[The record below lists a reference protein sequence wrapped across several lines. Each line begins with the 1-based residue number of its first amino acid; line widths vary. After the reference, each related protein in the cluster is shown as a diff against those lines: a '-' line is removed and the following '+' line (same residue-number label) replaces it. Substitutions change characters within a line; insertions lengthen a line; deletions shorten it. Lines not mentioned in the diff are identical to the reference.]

1 MEDKKKKLL
10 AALVQNAGKQDEA
23 TVGASI
29 GLTEDEMDQALDELV
44 QEGKLEFQSF
54 GICNYVPTGR

>member
-10 AALVQNAGKQDEA
+10 AALVQNAGKLDEG

-29 GLTEDEMDQALDELV
+29 GLNEDEMDQALDELV

>member
-10 AALVQNAGKQDEA
+10 TALKQNAGRSDEA
-23 TVGASI
+23 TVGESI
-29 GLTEDEMDQALDELV
+29 GLTESELNQALTELV
-44 QEGKLEFQSF
+44 NEGKLEFQSF